1 MWAATAKKADG
12 KGEGVGSGAYYTP
25 VAKKSGGS
33 GLARDEKL
41 KEKFWEWTEGQLAEK
56 GY

>member
-1 MWAATAKKADG
+1 VWAATAKKADG